1 MKKNTQNP
9 NTSISQTSILLNRKF
24 KIILSFVVVGI
35 VIFYFGFVLLSNYT
49 VKYLSVEETLNIE
62 SINNE
67 VLGVS
72 GKLVENSYHKDADG
86 LTAYFS
92 IVDEGDTRELRV
104 EYKGEIGQVFFN
116 KQSEIILLSIFTI
129 FFLLLPTNINF
140 SNSRDLATSKHLFYL
155 LVRLIF
161 YLEHL
166 LDHRDK
172 FLIVF

>member
-116 KQSEIILLSIFTI
+116 KHSEIILQGHKKEDGIFI
-129 FFLLLPTNINF
+129 ASNI
-140 SNSRDLATSKHLFYL
+140 TVKCPSKYITEQENAEKEQISPPYQKDNLKNK
-155 LVRLIF
+155 I
-161 YLEHL
+161 
-166 LDHRDK
+166 
-172 FLIVF
+172 